1 MRIIIFIALC
11 LGALGCSQ
19 KISPPSLTSE
29 GYDEK
34 LAQEVGADQY
44 GMRKYVMAFLK
55 RGPNRNRPEAEADA
69 LQEAHMKNIGR
80 LAEEG
85 LLALAGPFLGDGD
98 LRGIYVFNVDSIKEA
113 ERLTKTDPA
122 IKAGSLTMEL
132 VEWYGSAALM
142 KVNEIHQ
149 QVAKVNI

>member
-1 MRIIIFIALC
+1 MDTIV
-11 LGALGCSQ
+11 
-19 KISPPSLTSE
+19 KTDN
-29 GYDEK
+29 YDEA
-34 LAQEVGADQY
+34 LATEVGADQY

-55 RGPNRNRPEAEADA
+55 RGPNRDRSKDEADA
-69 LQEAHMKNIGR
+69 LQMAHMQNIGR

-85 LLALAGPFLGDGD
+85 LLSLAGPFLGEGE
-98 LRGIYVFNVDSIKEA
+98 LRGIYVFNVDSIEEA

-142 KVNEIHQ
+142 KVNEIHKQ
-149 QVAKVNI
+149 IAKVNI